1 MRTTEA
7 NTADLIPKDPPESGG
22 VIRRSLEPGS
32 PSAAAATECSVN
44 GPWKFAHAVS
54 EPSAAFQSAT
64 TP

>member
-1 MRTTEA
+1 
-7 NTADLIPKDPPESGG
+7 LIPNEPPESGG
-22 VIRRSLEPGS
+22 VTRRSLAPGK

-54 EPSAAFQSAT
+54 DSSASFHCAT